1 MSAHA
6 IGAAELG
13 LVALKRVAPTF
24 IPAGTDIC
32 DRQKYRGMV
41 LDAEETALGSGF
53 TGGQIGFTPNWIS
66 QELTAERQDKNYLES
81 QSLARMHRESVISEF
96 AL

>member
-1 MSAHA
+1 MSAHT

-13 LVALKRVAPTF
+13 LVALKGVAPTF

-41 LDAEETALGSGF
+41 LDAAETALGCPGF
-53 TGGQIGFTPNWIS
+53 SGGQIGFTPNWIS
-66 QELTAERQDKNYLES
+66 GKS
-81 QSLARMHRESVISEF
+81 
-96 AL
+96 